1 MALCT
6 GCQHASKDDS
16 SSGVLKVVQA
26 TMDGLAAHDSVAL
39 SKRVLADAVI
49 QRWQTDS
56 AGVWKT
62 VTLTGAE
69 FAARLGQ
76 PGPGFL
82 ERTWRETAWV
92 DGDVASV
99 TAPYDFWVDGAC
111 SHCGVDVLTLVR
123 DSDGTWRVATI
134 SYTVDARG
142 EQACRGRFPD
152 MPLSPKSATRQPVQA
167 SLFRRARACRVAQ
180 AKQQSPHR

>member
-1 MALCT
+1 MTVDLGLRGMARTAGLALLAVACT
-6 GCQHASKDDS
+6 PPSPRFDRGAASRRA
-16 SSGVLKVVQA
+16 VLDAVQA

-39 SKRVLADAVI
+39 AEVVLPDAFI
-49 QRWQTDS
+49 QRWQPDS
-56 AGVWKT
+56 VGAWQP

-69 FAARLGQ
+69 FASRLGQ
-76 PGPGFL
+76 PGPAFL
-82 ERTWRETAWV
+82 ERTWRETAWI

-142 EQACRGRFPD
+142 EEACRGRFPD
-152 MPLSPKSATRQPVQA
+152 MPPSPKRATR
-167 SLFRRARACRVAQ
+167 
-180 AKQQSPHR
+180 

>member
-1 MALCT
+1 MTVDLGCRGMARTVALALLAVACT
-6 GCQHASKDDS
+6 SPSPRSDRGAASRRS
-16 SSGVLKVVQA
+16 VLAAVQA

-39 SKRVLADAVI
+39 VKVVLPAAVV
-49 QRWQTDS
+49 QRWQPDS
-56 AGVWKT
+56 VGAWQT

-69 FAARLGQ
+69 FASRLGQ
-76 PGPGFL
+76 PGPAFL
-82 ERTWRETAWV
+82 ERTWHETAWV

-99 TAPYDFWVDGAC
+99 TAPYDFWVDGTC

-142 EQACRGRFPD
+142 EEACRGRFPD
-152 MPLSPKSATRQPVQA
+152 MPPSPKRATR
-167 SLFRRARACRVAQ
+167 
-180 AKQQSPHR
+180 

>member
-1 MALCT
+1 MTVDLGCRGMARTVALALLAVACT
-6 GCQHASKDDS
+6 SPSPRSDRGAASRRS
-16 SSGVLKVVQA
+16 VLAAVQA

-39 SKRVLADAVI
+39 AEVVLPAAVV
-49 QRWQTDS
+49 QRWQPDS
-56 AGVWKT
+56 VGAWQP

-69 FAARLGQ
+69 FASRLGQ
-76 PGPGFL
+76 PGPAFL
-82 ERTWRETAWV
+82 ERTWRETAWI

-99 TAPYDFWVDGAC
+99 TAPYDFWVDGTC

-142 EQACRGRFPD
+142 EEACRGRFPD
-152 MPLSPKSATRQPVQA
+152 MPPSPKRATR
-167 SLFRRARACRVAQ
+167 
-180 AKQQSPHR
+180 

>member
-1 MALCT
+1 MNHSLILLAFAIALCA
-6 GCQHASKDDS
+6 GCQSVAEDDS
-16 SSGVLKVVQA
+16 HAEVLQIVQA
-26 TMDGLAAHDSVAL
+26 TMTGLAAHDSVAL
-39 SKRVLADAVI
+39 AQTVLPDAVI
-49 QRWQTDS
+49 QRWQLDS
-56 AGVWKT
+56 SGIWQSVS
-62 VTLTGAE
+62 LTGSQ
-69 FAARLGQ
+69 FASRLGQ
-76 PGPGFL
+76 PGPAFL

-123 DSDGTWRVATI
+123 DSEGTWRVATI

-152 MPLSPKSATRQPVQA
+152 MPLSPKSATR
-167 SLFRRARACRVAQ
+167 
-180 AKQQSPHR
+180 

>member
-1 MALCT
+1 MTRNLAPQCMARAAALLVMAVACT
-6 GCQHASKDDS
+6 PPSARSDGEASQRA
-16 SSGVLKVVQA
+16 VLAAVQA
-26 TMDGLAAHDSVAL
+26 TMDGLAAHDASAL
-39 SKRVLADAVI
+39 SRAVLPDAVI

-62 VTLTGAE
+62 VTLTGSE
-69 FAARLGQ
+69 FASRLGQ
-76 PGPGFL
+76 PGPAFL

-99 TAPYDFWVDGAC
+99 TAPYDFWVDGTC

-142 EQACRGRFPD
+142 EEACRGRFPD
-152 MPLSPKSATRQPVQA
+152 MPLSPKRATR
-167 SLFRRARACRVAQ
+167 
-180 AKQQSPHR
+180 

>member
-1 MALCT
+1 MNPSSFLLACAVGLFVC
-6 GCQHASKDDS
+6 CQPSHEGDLS
-16 SSGVLKVVQA
+16 SDVLQVVQA
-26 TMDGLAAHDSVAL
+26 TMDGLATHDSIAL
-39 SKRVLADAVI
+39 SDRVLPDAII
-49 QRWQTDS
+49 QRWQLDS
-56 AGVWKT
+56 AGMWKT

-69 FAARLGQ
+69 FASRLGQ
-76 PGPGFL
+76 PGPAFL

-99 TAPYDFWVDGAC
+99 TAPYDFWVDGTC

-142 EQACRGRFPD
+142 EQACRCRFPD
-152 MPLSPKSATRQPVQA
+152 MPLSPKSATR
-167 SLFRRARACRVAQ
+167 
-180 AKQQSPHR
+180 

>member
-1 MALCT
+1 MTVDLGLPGLARTAALALLAMACT
-6 GCQHASKDDS
+6 PPSPPSPRFDRGAASRRA
-16 SSGVLKVVQA
+16 VLDAVQA

-39 SKRVLADAVI
+39 AEVVLPDAFI
-49 QRWQTDS
+49 QRWQPDS
-56 AGVWKT
+56 VGAWQP

-69 FAARLGQ
+69 FASRLGQ
-76 PGPGFL
+76 PGPAFL

-99 TAPYDFWVDGAC
+99 TAPYDFWVDGTC

-123 DSDGTWRVATI
+123 GSEGTWRVATI

-142 EQACRGRFPD
+142 EEACRGRFPD
-152 MPLSPKSATRQPVQA
+152 MPPSPKRATR
-167 SLFRRARACRVAQ
+167 
-180 AKQQSPHR
+180 

>member
-1 MALCT
+1 MNPSSFLLACAMGLFA
-6 GCQHASKDDS
+6 GCQSSRVMDSVAEVLHA
-16 SSGVLKVVQA
+16 VQS
-26 TMDGLAAHDSVAL
+26 TMDGLAAHDSTAL
-39 SKRVLADAVI
+39 SERVLPDAVI

-56 AGVWKT
+56 SGVWQT

-69 FAARLGQ
+69 FASRLGQ
-76 PGPGFL
+76 PGPEFL
-82 ERTWRETAWV
+82 ERTWRETALV

-99 TAPYDFWVDGAC
+99 TAPYDFWVDGTC

-123 DSDGTWRVATI
+123 DADGTWRVATI

-152 MPLSPKSATRQPVQA
+152 MPLSPNRA
-167 SLFRRARACRVAQ
+167 S
-180 AKQQSPHR
+180 H

>member
-1 MALCT
+1 MRTFGVLSALCVVFGVACT
-6 GCQHASKDDS
+6 VPQVSDANGPDS
-16 SSGVLKVVQA
+16 SGLAPLEMKVLEAVQA
-26 TMDGLAAHDSVAL
+26 TMDGLAAHDSIAL
-39 SKRVLADAVI
+39 SERVLPDAVI
-49 QRWQTDS
+49 QRWQLDS

-69 FAARLGQ
+69 FASRLGQ
-76 PGPGFL
+76 PGPAFL

-92 DGDVASV
+92 DDDVASV
-99 TAPYDFWVDGAC
+99 TAPYDFWVDGTC

-152 MPLSPKSATRQPVQA
+152 MPLSPKRATR
-167 SLFRRARACRVAQ
+167 
-180 AKQQSPHR
+180 